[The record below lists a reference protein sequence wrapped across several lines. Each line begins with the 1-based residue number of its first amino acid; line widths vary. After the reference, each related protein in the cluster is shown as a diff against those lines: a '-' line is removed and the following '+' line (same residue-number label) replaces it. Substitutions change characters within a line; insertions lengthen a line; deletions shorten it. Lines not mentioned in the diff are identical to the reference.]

1 MNGRAFDALA
11 RRAASPQGRRSSLKV
26 LGAATLATALAPA
39 LTAEAGKAGKK
50 AKKKCKKQV
59 GQCKSKVEEFCN
71 EDESCLNALLPCCEP
86 YKQCKAGEGTECWLE
101 FID

>member
-1 MNGRAFDALA
+1 MKDRAFDALA
-11 RRAASPQGRRSSLKV
+11 RHAGTSQGRRTSLKV

-39 LTAEAGKAGKK
+39 LAAEAGKAGKK

-71 EDESCLNALLPCCEP
+71 EDAECLSALLPCCDP
-86 YKQCKAGEGTECWLE
+86 YKKCKAGEGTECWLQI
-101 FID
+101 ID